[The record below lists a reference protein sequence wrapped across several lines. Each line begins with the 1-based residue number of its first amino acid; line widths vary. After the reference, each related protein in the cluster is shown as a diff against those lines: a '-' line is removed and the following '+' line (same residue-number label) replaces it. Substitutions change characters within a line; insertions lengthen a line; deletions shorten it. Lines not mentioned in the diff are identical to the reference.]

1 MANEMA
7 PWEFLSN
14 QIRNSSSDLLNLGLQ
29 VPKAMMDLR
38 SQGID
43 LKRKEAEEKQMDT
56 PLTLTD
62 MSNISGKFM
71 GNMSDQ
77 AKAEALVG
85 VSNGIKSLGLQV
97 DDPNDLTSIIKKK
110 DGTPLTY
117 RDGKYFPVLASLAL
131 ANVNPLT
138 VMNGE
143 QKKLQARKQELIDK
157 NGDSKEIGDLDKA
170 ITGINAKAKA
180 FQDNPLEYLGARQQ
194 QLQMAHNAILQIGGN
209 VDLIKQELTSNSQ
222 LMTKA
227 HEHVIERQGW
237 VPISDGT
244 AKALGIKGNDK
255 YFPPQVVGTMEAAM
269 LHYNATI
276 KAANIKQSG
285 DNKMQGVAS
294 LIAGVAKVQDDASKR
309 FKEMHTDAA
318 GRLGYTDPTTNE
330 FKAMSPQD
338 YMVKE
343 KEYTTA
349 AVLQFAEQLARMPGG
364 KKLVGDMP
372 AGTPAPGGAP
382 ASADH
387 VAKATKLYTSLQG
400 LQTSATLSSS
410 EYNQVQKL
418 VRDSKQ
424 VKGTPQELQL
434 LQQAEQ
440 VFINSAKKSKGG
452 RGLRKENINAE
463 DYTNVTP

>member
-14 QIRNSSSDLLNLGLQ
+14 QIRGSSSDLLNLGLQ

-43 LKRKEAEEKQMDT
+43 LKRKELEEKQLDT

-62 MSNISGKFM
+62 MSNISGKFL

-237 VPISDGT
+237 VKISDKT
-244 AKALGIKGNDK
+244 ANMLGVKGNDR

-269 LHYNATI
+269 IHYKSAVDAAGI
-276 KAANIKQSG
+276 KKTG
-285 DNKMQGVAS
+285 DEKMQGVAS

-364 KKLVGDMP
+364 QKLVGNASAAVP
-372 AGTPAPGGAP
+372 GTPAPGPGGAAP
-382 ASADH
+382 VD
-387 VAKATKLYTSLQG
+387 VATMRKEWKEIGS
-400 LQTSATLSSS
+400 TLSTVALPGHITRQI
-410 EYNQVQKL
+410 EALGQEIVANPGTAQAYQKMQL
-418 VRDSKQ
+418 VK
-424 VKGTPQELQL
+424 KLI
-434 LQQAEQ
+434 AE
-440 VFINSAKKSKGG
+440 NSAQKPKST
-452 RGLRKENINAE
+452 GLNQPDFSGI
-463 DYTNVTP
+463 VQSP